1 MTKLFKAIGMFQIR
15 GPGGIVAVEL
25 WGGLDSARRFMNCLS
40 LITCAVRLGDAE
52 TLIQHPAS
60 MTRSSYTE
68 AERSHH
74 LISEGLE

>member
-1 MTKLFKAIGMFQIR
+1 MFQMR

-60 MTRSSYTE
+60 MTHFVLHRGRTVHY
-68 AERSHH
+68 